1 MSDTITS
8 QRSSKLRTLFAKIL
22 TGKVSLATGNAK
34 QFLEAICDQQS
45 PSTCIQRLVASK
57 DGYSALQASLSSASS
72 PSFLNGPIANFLNY
86 LEAPELKT
94 VCGGQVLRMI
104 LLEVAKTPLTW
115 DALIDAARSN
125 KLTDHGLGAFSWL
138 LLQLLSLPTGQASSY
153 TCIAQDESIQKHML
167 ESSNV
172 QVRLR
177 AQRII
182 HITSNIT
189 ASHKPDVRGPGGRHD
204 NDFEDIRKIS
214 ILPTS
219 DELASKDPYLPRA
232 NETGDSLK
240 TPEALA
246 FHTDAQFRLLRE
258 DMLRDLREEIQIALD
273 QKKGRR
279 RGFCIENL
287 SMIGALCDERQP
299 WSLQLRC
306 LDKLPQLTGK
316 SETARKKFL
325 QENPKFLKHETVAC
339 LVVDN
344 DVLTLGTLVRDEDLL
359 AREPSILCVQ
369 IPEAAMDK
377 ALLRLKTARNIK
389 LVQLS
394 TAVFAYEP
402 VLKQLKEINE
412 LSLADDILR
421 RGLGKTLP
429 SPDYQ
434 LEPAML
440 RFIER
445 LETNHSLDL
454 KDILNLPT
462 ATKLDESQ
470 SQCFLNG
477 LGQRLSVIHGPPG
490 IYSLSSF
497 LVARV
502 NADHIQ
508 GLENLLSGRSLP
520 KPSTITPWK
529 PFWSFVTRITRST
542 SLWRT
547 L

>member
-1 MSDTITS
+1 MSDTITF
-8 QRSSKLRTLFAKIL
+8 QRSCKLRTLFAKIL
-22 TGKVSLATGNAK
+22 TGKVSLTDGNAK
-34 QFLEAICDQQS
+34 QFLEAICDQEN
-45 PSTCIQRLVASK
+45 PSTCIQRLVANK
-57 DGYSALQASLSSASS
+57 DGYSALQASLSSATS

-94 VCGGQVLRMI
+94 VCGGQVLRRI
-104 LLEVAKTPLTW
+104 LLEVANIPLTW

-138 LLQLLSLPTGQASSY
+138 LLQLLSLPTDQASLY
-153 TCIAQDESIQKHML
+153 TCIGQDERIQKHML
-167 ESSNV
+167 EASNV

-189 ASHKPDVRGPGGRHD
+189 ATHKPDIRGPGGRND

-214 ILPTS
+214 ILPTP

-258 DMLRDLREEIQIALD
+258 DMLRDLREEIQIALG

-306 LDKLPQLTGK
+306 LNNLPQLTVK
-316 SETARKKFL
+316 SEATRKKFL

-344 DVLTLGTLVRDEDLL
+344 DVLTLGTLIRRRSSGKGTIGFVYANPRCGGGQD
-359 AREPSILCVQ
+359 
-369 IPEAAMDK
+369 AASSQNGSQHQTGP
-377 ALLRLKTARNIK
+377 AEHCGLRLPTHTRTIK
-389 LVQLS
+389 GDQG
-394 TAVFAYEP
+394 A
-402 VLKQLKEINE
+402 I
-412 LSLADDILR
+412 
-421 RGLGKTLP
+421 P
-429 SPDYQ
+429 S
-434 LEPAML
+434 
-440 RFIER
+440 R
-445 LETNHSLDL
+445 
-454 KDILNLPT
+454 
-462 ATKLDESQ
+462 
-470 SQCFLNG
+470 
-477 LGQRLSVIHGPPG
+477 
-490 IYSLSSF
+490 
-497 LVARV
+497 
-502 NADHIQ
+502 
-508 GLENLLSGRSLP
+508 
-520 KPSTITPWK
+520 
-529 PFWSFVTRITRST
+529 
-542 SLWRT
+542 
-547 L
+547 